1 MTSKQFLLENYQ
13 VTKIV
18 GSGAEVETIILKE
31 HEIDEEIKKASKS
44 ENYFVFKD
52 YSMIEK
58 LNDGE
63 KLKTYI
69 SQLSA

>member
-1 MTSKQFLLENYQ
+1 MK
-13 VTKIV
+13 K
-18 GSGAEVETIILKE
+18 
-31 HEIDEEIKKASKS
+31 KKASKS